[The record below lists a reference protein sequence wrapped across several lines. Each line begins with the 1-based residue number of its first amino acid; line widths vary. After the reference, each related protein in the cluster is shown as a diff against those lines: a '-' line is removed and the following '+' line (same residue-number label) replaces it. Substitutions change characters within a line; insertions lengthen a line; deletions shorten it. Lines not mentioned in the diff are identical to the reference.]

1 MNIYKDYIHFFDVL
15 LKVKFISKHQTL
27 DIGTL
32 KEVKKT
38 EKDSSCCDEECSPF
52 YVKFI
57 LETRILLGTTLK
69 LYLFYLAQSLSS
81 FPKEVRYCN
90 SLNEFEMRVNY
101 LLVFLKPY
109 SLTQQHNSS

>member
-1 MNIYKDYIHFFDVL
+1 MVTQRALMIIYKDYIHFFDVL

-38 EKDSSCCDEECSPF
+38 QKDSSCCDEECSPF

-57 LETRILLGTTLK
+57 LETRILLGITLK
-69 LYLFYLAQSLSS
+69 LYLFLSCA
-81 FPKEVRYCN
+81 V
-90 SLNEFEMRVNY
+90 FER
-101 LLVFLKPY
+101 FSKR
-109 SLTQQHNSS
+109 SRAS